1 MIKNIVDNLKTYG
14 STIVKIEKKS
24 RVYIMDSHMPL
35 LSHLT
40 TLSKLNP
47 NLNLNLETK
56 TLI

>member
-40 TLSKLNP
+40 MLSKLNP